1 MCKTIPVFHA
11 FTGCDYS
18 PSFAFKGK
26 IRPFTFLA
34 KNHKAQ
40 SAFAKLGWMGMLPD
54 SVIDEIENFL
64 CQMYGAKGIKSVD
77 ECRLVSF
84 MKVYKPKKKCLC
96 LR

>member
-1 MCKTIPVFHA
+1 MPLPVV
-11 FTGCDYS
+11 TL
-18 PSFAFKGK
+18 SFAFKGK
-26 IRPFTFLA
+26 IRPFTLLE
-34 KNHKAQ
+34 KTHKAQ
-40 SAFAKLGWMGMLPD
+40 SAFAKLGWMEMLPD